1 MNRRKDVTMLDVAAA
16 AGVSVATVSHVINHT
31 APISAQ
37 TTKQVQQA
45 IAQLGYIP
53 REAVQLNLGNR
64 TIGVLVPDISNEF
77 YATIIQ
83 GISDEAWKHDY
94 AVMVSNLR
102 HHYSAR
108 SAYLRS
114 LMQNNIRGIIM
125 CGGTAD
131 DERHIVKIQK
141 KVPVVLCDRNLPG
154 VSIDSVQTDNTNIM
168 RQLIKQLARY
178 GYTRIGYISEDLIM
192 SNSYDRYQGFRLGME
207 ENKLPVDSK
216 WVFLLPE
223 LRLSKSEKAY
233 EMMLG
238 ILDKQTQLPQVFVCS
253 SDLIAIGVMAA
264 LRSKGLKVPRD
275 IGIVGF
281 DNISQAAFTNPPLT
295 TVAQD
300 IYRLGT
306 RSFELLM
313 HRIEQPKRPPEE
325 IILKARIIS
334 RSSLKL

>member
-1 MNRRKDVTMLDVAAA
+1 MIRRKEVTMQDVAKVAN
-16 AGVSVATVSHVINHT
+16 VSVATVSHVINHSAT
-31 APISAQ
+31 ISPQ
-37 TTKQVQQA
+37 TTRLVQETMEA
-45 IAQLGYIP
+45 LGYVP
-53 REAVQLNLGNR
+53 RESAQLNLGNR

-83 GISDEAWKHDY
+83 GISDEAWKHNY
-94 AVMVSNLR
+94 AVMVSNIR
-102 HHYSAR
+102 HHHSAR

-131 DERHIVKIQK
+131 DERHIVNIQK
-141 KVPVVLCDRNLPG
+141 KVPVVLCDRNLPNI
-154 VSIDSVQTDNTNIM
+154 SIDSVQTDNTNVM
-168 RQLIKQLARY
+168 RQLMKQLARF

-192 SNSYDRYQGFRLGME
+192 SNSYDRYLGYRLGME
-207 ENKLPVDSK
+207 ENKLSVDNK

-238 ILDKQTQLPQVFVCS
+238 ILEKQTQLPQVLVCS

-264 LRSKGLKVPRD
+264 LRSKGLKIPRD
-275 IGIVGF
+275 IGVVGF

-300 IYRLGT
+300 IYRLGS
-306 RSFELLM
+306 RSFQLLM
-313 HRIEQPKRPPEE
+313 HRIEEPKRPSEE
-325 IILKARIIS
+325 IIIKAKIIPRGS
-334 RSSLKL
+334 VKL

>member
-1 MNRRKDVTMLDVAAA
+1 MNRRKEVTMQDVAAA

-53 REAVQLNLGNR
+53 REAAQLNLGNR

>member
-1 MNRRKDVTMLDVAAA
+1 MIRRKEVTMQDVAKKAN
-16 AGVSVATVSHVINHT
+16 VSVATVSHVVNHT
-31 APISAQ
+31 ASISVQ
-37 TTKQVQQA
+37 TTHLIQQT
-45 IAQLGYIP
+45 IKELGYVP
-53 REAVQLNLGNR
+53 RESAQLNLGNR

-83 GISDEAWKHDY
+83 GISDEAWKHNY

-102 HHYSAR
+102 HHHSAR

-131 DERHIVKIQK
+131 DQSHIEKIQK
-141 KVPVVLCDRNLPG
+141 KVPVVLCDRNLQG
-154 VSIDSVQTDNTNIM
+154 VNIDSVQTDNTNIM

-192 SNSYDRYQGFRLGME
+192 SNSYDRYLGYRLGME
-207 ENKLPVDSK
+207 ENKLSIDK
-216 WVFLLPE
+216 NWVFLLPE

-233 EMMLG
+233 EMMLD
-238 ILDKQTQLPQVFVCS
+238 ILDKQHQLPQVLVCS

-264 LRSKGLKVPRD
+264 LRSKGLKVPRE

-281 DNISQAAFTNPPLT
+281 DNISQAAFTTPPLT

-306 RSFELLM
+306 RSFQLLM
-313 HRIEQPKRPPEE
+313 HRIEDPKRPSEE
-325 IILKARIIS
+325 IILKAKIIS
-334 RSSLKL
+334 RGSVKL